1 MIVNI
6 TSLALNIP
14 EEPEHRVN
22 TILTISEQRYTKGQD
37 ALRDGDAPAGAV
49 WESDWVRVL
58 EKALQR
64 AWDQPRRHLAGP
76 LMDFWEAQGD

>member
-37 ALRDGDAPAGAV
+37 ALRDGDAPAGAM
-49 WESDWVRVL
+49 W
-58 EKALQR
+58 
-64 AWDQPRRHLAGP
+64 
-76 LMDFWEAQGD
+76 

>member
-6 TSLALNIP
+6 TSLALNIR

-49 WESDWVRVL
+49 RESNWV
-58 EKALQR
+58 
-64 AWDQPRRHLAGP
+64 
-76 LMDFWEAQGD
+76 